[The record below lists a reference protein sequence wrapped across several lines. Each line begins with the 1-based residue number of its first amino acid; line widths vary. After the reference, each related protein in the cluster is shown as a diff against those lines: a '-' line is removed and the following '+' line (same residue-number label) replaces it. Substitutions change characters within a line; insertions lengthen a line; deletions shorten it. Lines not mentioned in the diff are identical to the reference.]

1 MHRSRRFAFG
11 SLVAVAM
18 VASAAAMDAT
28 GTSPEA
34 RWTAVVAC
42 ADRPDERQRHAC
54 VDDVLRRAGVLTDAQ
69 EQRDQRQRF
78 GRDAVPSAPQGP
90 EPESIELVLA
100 SVSEGRDGRLLL
112 TTRDGAV
119 WRQTESRVFAQTPA
133 AGQTLTVHRGAIGNF
148 LCEVNGRSPFRCARS
163 R

>member
-1 MHRSRRFAFG
+1 MHAFNRFAWA
-11 SLVAVAM
+11 LAAATM
-18 VASAAAMDAT
+18 IDTAAAMDAA

-78 GRDAVPSAPQGP
+78 GRDAVPSAPKSE
-90 EPESIELVLA
+90 EPDSIDLVLA
-100 SVSEGRDGRLLL
+100 SVSEGRDGRLVL
-112 TTRDGAV
+112 TTRDGTV

-133 AGQTLTVHRGAIGNF
+133 AGQTLTVNKGAIGNF
-148 LCEVNGRSPFRCARS
+148 LCQVNGRSPFRCARS

>member
-1 MHRSRRFAFG
+1 MQRTSRLALA
-11 SLVAVAM
+11 SLAAAAW
-18 VASAAAMDAT
+18 VASAAAMDDA
-28 GTSPEA
+28 GTSPES
-34 RWTAVVAC
+34 RWNAIVAC

-54 VDDVLRRAGVLTDAQ
+54 VDDVLRRAGVLTEAH
-69 EQRDQRQRF
+69 EERDQRQRF
-78 GRDAVPSAPQGP
+78 GSTAVPSPPKRA
-90 EPESIELVLA
+90 EPDSIELVIA
-100 SVSEGRDGRLLL
+100 SVSEGRDGRLVL

-133 AGQTLTVHRGAIGNF
+133 AGHTLTVHKGAIGNF